1 MSDVGAFDLFK
12 LPSKE
17 EDAMSTLS
25 RTLQCRW
32 AIIFSI
38 VFLCCINISPPS
50 AIAQPIELKLGFVT
64 AASETDPYYISSKKF
79 AELVD
84 SYTKGKYKI
93 NLFPSGQLGN
103 ESEMIKNLT
112 MGTMDFGLITNA
124 PVGSFVNAFMVFDLP
139 FIFPSAEVAHKVLDG
154 ETGQMLLSKL
164 NKLQIVGLGYSEG
177 GFRHMINNVKPITT
191 PEDTKGIKFRVM
203 TTPIYIGL
211 FQSLGSNA
219 VPMPWG
225 EVFTAVQQKVI
236 DGLEIPI
243 PVIYANKYHEVAK
256 YLSLTGHTYS
266 PLIFMCSEPRWKKF
280 SAEEKDLVKKAAA
293 EASAFNR
300 NALKSINADILKKLA
315 AAGMVVNEISNK
327 TPFQDAV
334 KPMYTKFE
342 GEIGKDVLDAV
353 VKARDAASK

>member
-1 MSDVGAFDLFK
+1 MRKTISC
-12 LPSKE
+12 
-17 EDAMSTLS
+17 
-25 RTLQCRW
+25 RTLLAFAC
-32 AIIFSI
+32 ALLVLISIFCKPLA
-38 VFLCCINISPPS
+38 VM
-50 AIAQPIELKLGFVT
+50 AQTTELKLGFVT

-79 AELVD
+79 AELVEG
-84 SYTKGKYKI
+84 YTQGKYKV

-112 MGTMDFGLITNA
+112 MGTMDLGLITNA

-154 ETGQMLLSKL
+154 ETGQMLLSRL
-164 NKLQIVGLGYSEG
+164 DKLQIVGLAYSEG
-177 GFRHMINNVKPITT
+177 GFRHMINNVKPINV

-266 PLIFMCSEPRWKKF
+266 PLIFMCAEQRWKKF
-280 SAEEKDLVKKAAA
+280 SAEEKEIIKKAAR

-300 NALKSINADILKKLA
+300 NALKGINDDILKKLA
-315 AAGMVVNEISNK
+315 AAGMVVNEIPNK
-327 TPFQDAV
+327 KPFQDAV
-334 KPMYTKFE
+334 QPMYTKFE
-342 GEIGKDVLDAV
+342 GEIGKDVLEAV
-353 VKARDAASK
+353 IKARDAASK

>member
-1 MSDVGAFDLFK
+1 MRKAIRFK
-12 LPSKE
+12 SATPLCR
-17 EDAMSTLS
+17 AML
-25 RTLQCRW
+25 
-32 AIIFSI
+32 
-38 VFLCCINISPPS
+38 VFLCVFCLYS
-50 AIAQPIELKLGFVT
+50 AAAAQTTELKLGFVT

-79 AELVD
+79 AELVAD
-84 SYTKGKYKI
+84 YSKGKYKV
-93 NLFPSGQLGN
+93 NLYPSGQLGN

-112 MGTMDFGLITNA
+112 MGTMDLGLITNA

-154 ETGQMLLSKL
+154 EAGQMLLSRL
-164 NKLQIVGLGYSEG
+164 EKLQIVGLAYSEG
-177 GFRHMINNVKPITT
+177 GFRHMINNVKPVNT

-243 PVIYANKYHEVAK
+243 PVIYANKFYEVAK

-266 PLIFMCSEPRWKKF
+266 PLIFMCSEQRWKKF
-280 SAEEKDLVKKAAA
+280 SAEDKAIFKKAAI

-300 NALKSINADILKKLA
+300 NALKGINDDILKKLS
-315 AAGMVVNEISNK
+315 AAGMLINEVPNK
-327 TPFQDAV
+327 KPFQEAV

-342 GEIGKDVLDAV
+342 GDIGKDVLDSV
-353 VKARDAASK
+353 IKARDAASK

>member
-1 MSDVGAFDLFK
+1 MRTTIL
-12 LPSKE
+12 SKPGTSLYR
-17 EDAMSTLS
+17 AL
-25 RTLQCRW
+25 L
-32 AIIFSI
+32 
-38 VFLCCINISPPS
+38 VFLCVFCLSS
-50 AIAQPIELKLGFVT
+50 AAAAQTTELKLGFVT

-79 AELVD
+79 AELIEG
-84 SYTKGKYKI
+84 YTKGKYKV

-112 MGTMDFGLITNA
+112 MGTMDLGLITNA

-154 ETGQMLLSKL
+154 EAGQKLLSRL
-164 NKLQIVGLGYSEG
+164 EKLQIVGLAYSEG
-177 GFRHMINNVKPITT
+177 GFRHMINNVKPVYT

-243 PVIYANKYHEVAK
+243 PVIYANKFYEVAK

-266 PLIFMCSEPRWKKF
+266 PLIFMCSEQRWKKF
-280 SAEEKDLVKKAAA
+280 SAEDKAIFKKAAI

-300 NALKSINADILKKLA
+300 NALKGINDDILKKLS
-315 AAGMVVNEISNK
+315 AAGMLINEVPNK
-327 TPFQDAV
+327 KPFQDAV

-342 GEIGKDVLDAV
+342 GDIGKDVLDSV
-353 VKARDAASK
+353 IKARDAASK